1 MFMSHLARP
10 ESDMAEFFKHE
21 NRREHPSLTQD
32 GKLRTGTKSVVV
44 TCLPSMPDPGRSIKA
59 KKATVRV
66 FDMAAIVHM
75 IKPQCANVFGEYS
88 AMQLMPFLEG
98 QMTINT
104 LRIDL
109 IWDTYSE
116 TSLKSQTREKRSQQ
130 AGRRT
135 RVAAQIPIPKGAQ
148 WATFLED
155 AENKDELFR
164 FVSEDLHNLVANKD
178 YHLITTKDDCVL
190 TNMEIDTSTL
200 CPCSHEE
207 ADTRMMLHL
216 RHAADEGHTNAFLR
230 TVDSDVVVLAVS
242 LFGDLGLSELLWI
255 GYGTGKKYRDIPV
268 HQVAAGMGPCACKA
282 LPLFHAFTGCDI
294 TSSMFGIGKK
304 TAYNAWMAF
313 PEVTDTLVA
322 LTNNPSLLTTDSI
335 HMRRLER

>member
-1 MFMSHLARP
+1 
-10 ESDMAEFFKHE
+10 MAEFFKHE
-21 NRREHPSLTQD
+21 NRREPPSLTQD
-32 GKLRTGTKSVVV
+32 GKLRMGTKSVVV
-44 TCLPSMPDPGRSIKA
+44 TCLPSMPDPGRSIEA
-59 KKATVRV
+59 KEATVRV

-75 IKPQCANVFGEYS
+75 IKPQCAHLFGEYS

-164 FVSEDLHNLVANKD
+164 FVSEDLHNMAANKD

-216 RHAADEGHTNAFLR
+216 RHAADEGHNKALLR

-242 LFGDLGLSELLWI
+242 LFGDLDLPDVSEACSLLVRC
-255 GYGTGKKYRDIPV
+255 GCAV
-268 HQVAAGMGPCACKA
+268 ACKGNCKCHRA
-282 LPLFHAFTGCDI
+282 GLHCSQLCKCQGGC
-294 TSSMFGIGKK
+294 
-304 TAYNAWMAF
+304 
-313 PEVTDTLVA
+313 
-322 LTNNPSLLTTDSI
+322 TNND
-335 HMRRLER
+335 